1 MRKLT
6 LSLLISSISLISFS
20 QSKNVQN
27 AYNEFRK
34 EKNNVKTNI
43 SEAKYFIDLA
53 YKNETTS
60 NDPKMWNYR
69 AQIYLEI
76 INNHPN
82 MDENAVF
89 EATEAHIRCL
99 DKNKKGKII
108 VRKWTREEDVVNG
121 LVQCGYK
128 LFNSGTD
135 DYNNK
140 EYNKAI
146 KKYEEIFR
154 IIPFD
159 TDNLLKRGNIV
170 PEAIY
175 KNLFLTALQL
185 DNEELQINYLQKSID
200 LNTNDPMVY
209 YNMSLVYSKKNELQ
223 NALKYIKKGLEQF
236 PSEISLINLEIDL
249 LMKMGSSTEDIITKL
264 SEAIDLDNSNE
275 ILYIIRSQM
284 HSKIENTDAAES
296 DLIEALEINPE
307 SSTANNNLAGLYLD
321 LSVQVDN
328 ELKEYRG
335 SNRAKINSFEEEILS
350 LQKKALPYLIKYVD
364 LNILEAE
371 KGETSYDIASLD
383 ALAKIYY
390 NLDMIEENSKVRD
403 LIKTLSN
410 K

>member
-1 MRKLT
+1 MRKLI
-6 LSLLISSISLISFS
+6 LSLLISTISLISFS
-20 QSKNVQN
+20 QAKNVQN
-27 AYNEFRK
+27 AYNEFRQ

-53 YKNETTS
+53 HKNETTS

-159 TDNLLKRGNIV
+159 KDNLLKRGNIV

-284 HSKIENTDAAES
+284 YSKIENTDAAES

-390 NLDMIEENSKVRD
+390 NLDMIEENSKVRN
-403 LIKTLSN
+403 LIKKLSN

>member
-6 LSLLISSISLISFS
+6 LSLLIGSISLISFS
-20 QSKNVQN
+20 QSKNIQN
-27 AYNEFRK
+27 AYNEFRQ

-53 YKNETTS
+53 HKNEATS

-89 EATEAHIRCL
+89 KATEAHIRCL

-140 EYNKAI
+140 KYNKAI

-284 HSKIENTDAAES
+284 YSKIENTDAAES

-390 NLDMIEENSKVRD
+390 NLDMIEENSKIRN

>member
-1 MRKLT
+1 M
-6 LSLLISSISLISFS
+6 
-20 QSKNVQN
+20 
-27 AYNEFRK
+27 
-34 EKNNVKTNI
+34 
-43 SEAKYFIDLA
+43 
-53 YKNETTS
+53 
-60 NDPKMWNYR
+60 
-69 AQIYLEI
+69 
-76 INNHPN
+76 
-82 MDENAVF
+82 
-89 EATEAHIRCL
+89 
-99 DKNKKGKII
+99 
-108 VRKWTREEDVVNG
+108 
-121 LVQCGYK
+121 
-128 LFNSGTD
+128 
-135 DYNNK
+135 
-140 EYNKAI
+140 
-146 KKYEEIFR
+146 
-154 IIPFD
+154 
-159 TDNLLKRGNIV
+159 
-170 PEAIY
+170 
-175 KNLFLTALQL
+175 QL

-223 NALKYIKKGLEQF
+223 NCLKYIKKGLEQF

-284 HSKIENTDAAES
+284 YSKIENTDAAES

-335 SNRAKINSFEEEILS
+335 SNRVKINSFEEEILS

-371 KGETSYDIASLD
+371 KGETSYDISSLD

>member
-6 LSLLISSISLISFS
+6 LSLLIGSISLISFS
-20 QSKNVQN
+20 QSKNIQN
-27 AYNEFRK
+27 AYNEFRQ

-53 YKNETTS
+53 HKNETTS

-185 DNEELQINYLQKSID
+185 ENEELQINYLQKSID

-284 HSKIENTDAAES
+284 YSKIENTDAAES

-371 KGETSYDIASLD
+371 KGENSYDIASLD

>member
-53 YKNETTS
+53 HKNETTS

-185 DNEELQINYLQKSID
+185 ENEELQINYLQKSID

-284 HSKIENTDAAES
+284 YSKIENIDAAES

-335 SNRAKINSFEEEILS
+335 SNRVKINSFEEEILS

-390 NLDMIEENSKVRD
+390 NLDMIEENLKVRD
-403 LIKTLSN
+403 LIKTLS
-410 K
+410 KK

>member
-20 QSKNVQN
+20 QAKNVQN
-27 AYNEFRK
+27 AYNEFRQ

-53 YKNETTS
+53 HKNETTS

-159 TDNLLKRGNIV
+159 KDNLLKRGNIV

-284 HSKIENTDAAES
+284 YSKIENTDAAES

-307 SSTANNNLAGLYLD
+307 STTANNNLAGLYLD

-390 NLDMIEENSKVRD
+390 NLDMIEENSKVRN

>member
-53 YKNETTS
+53 HKNETTS

-209 YNMSLVYSKKNELQ
+209 YNMSLVYSKKNELK

-284 HSKIENTDAAES
+284 YSKIENTDAAES

-335 SNRAKINSFEEEILS
+335 SNRVKINSFEEEILS

-371 KGETSYDIASLD
+371 KGETSYDISSLD

>member
-27 AYNEFRK
+27 AYNEFRQ

-53 YKNETTS
+53 HKNETTS

-185 DNEELQINYLQKSID
+185 ENEELQINYLQKSID

-284 HSKIENTDAAES
+284 YSKIENIDAAES

-371 KGETSYDIASLD
+371 KGETSYDLASLD

-403 LIKTLSN
+403 LIKTLS
-410 K
+410 KK

>member
-6 LSLLISSISLISFS
+6 LSLLISFISLISFS

-27 AYNEFRK
+27 AYNEFRQ

-53 YKNETTS
+53 HKNETTS

-284 HSKIENTDAAES
+284 YSKIENTDAAES

>member
-53 YKNETTS
+53 HKNETTS

>member
-6 LSLLISSISLISFS
+6 LSLIISSISLISFS

-53 YKNETTS
+53 HKNETTS

-82 MDENAVF
+82 IDENAVF

-284 HSKIENTDAAES
+284 YSKIENTDAAES